1 MPIDNHPEM
10 SEAQAALMGLAR
22 DFAQSLLAPGAAER
36 DRSGAFP
43 ADLYKEAAEHGLL
56 GVNLPERLGGGGL
69 GMLEAALVFE
79 QFARVDGSFS
89 LTAAASVGL
98 TAGHLH
104 RACDDAQAERW
115 IPPLLRGEL
124 GAWALTEPGSGSDA
138 AALRCRAERRGDGYT
153 IDGAKMFIT
162 QGSVFSVMVLMART
176 GEGKGGISAFVIEAS
191 DAGRESRPIHGKL
204 GMRSSDTAEIVF
216 QGCEIPGGRLL
227 GAEGEGFSQAV
238 ATLVEGRIGV
248 GALCCGLGQGALDAA
263 LAYAHEREA
272 FGRSIGEFGGIREQ
286 LADSAIGL
294 AAGRELVTRAAR
306 LLDSGEDAAVSAA
319 RAKLFASEAALR
331 SCDQS
336 IQIHGGYGYTDE
348 IPAHRF
354 WRDARLLTI
363 GEGTSEILRGVI
375 ARSVF
380 A

>member
-1 MPIDNHPEM
+1 
-10 SEAQAALMGLAR
+10 
-22 DFAQSLLAPGAAER
+22 
-36 DRSGAFP
+36 
-43 ADLYKEAAEHGLL
+43 
-56 GVNLPERLGGGGL
+56 V
-69 GMLEAALVFE
+69 V
-79 QFARVDGSFS
+79 
-89 LTAAASVGL
+89 
-98 TAGHLH
+98 
-104 RACDDAQAERW
+104 
-115 IPPLLRGEL
+115 
-124 GAWALTEPGSGSDA
+124 
-138 AALRCRAERRGDGYT
+138 
-153 IDGAKMFIT
+153 
-162 QGSVFSVMVLMART
+162 
-176 GEGKGGISAFVIEAS
+176 
-191 DAGRESRPIHGKL
+191 
-204 GMRSSDTAEIVF
+204 
-216 QGCEIPGGRLL
+216 
-227 GAEGEGFSQAV
+227 
-238 ATLVEGRIGV
+238 TLVEGRIGV

-272 FGRSIGEFGGIREQ
+272 FGRPIGEFGGIREQ

-294 AAGRELVTRAAR
+294 AAGRELVFRAAR
-306 LLDSGEDAAVSAA
+306 LLDSGEDAADSAA